1 MQIQKEQLLYKILIN
16 DRNYSSFSF
25 HNMDSLTPIE
35 LNINPTKFKLFTND
49 VFMIDENNIPNVVH
63 STLINTENIPATL
76 ILNANKTYGRY
87 KNGKTLYKCVPD
99 DTRLPI
105 FLIPYEFKKIGFSK
119 VFSNHYVTIKFV
131 EWSDKHPI
139 ALLTNTIGPVDS
151 LDSFYEYQ
159 LYCKSLNVSIQ
170 KFTKEAQN
178 AVKLQPHE
186 DLVKTICAKYPQ
198 IEDRCY
204 NFDVFTIDPKGSL
217 DYDDGFSI
225 KNLNDSQ
232 CLLSI
237 YISNVSI
244 WLDSLNLWNSFS
256 KRIATIYLPDRKRPM
271 LPTILSDCLC
281 SLQENMLRFAFVLDI
296 IVDINTGDIIKTSYT
311 NALIKVRK
319 NYRYEENELLLNTD
333 FKYVLDISSKMASKY
348 KYMTTVKNSH
358 DVVCYLMILMN
369 CLTAKELV
377 NYNVGIFRST
387 IIKKDVEVPNQ
398 LPEDVQR
405 FIKIWNSSTS
415 QYIDINSETV
425 KLIRHDMLDMDAYIH
440 ITSPIRRLVDL
451 LNIIQY
457 QESSGIIQLSQNA
470 LDFKLKWIREL
481 DYINITMRAIRKV
494 QCDCNLLDLCI
505 NDPTI
510 LENLYD
516 GYCFDKIIRND
527 GLYQFIV
534 FLPELKLA
542 TRITLRDDLSNY
554 NVNKYKLYIFNDED
568 RFKKKIRLQ
577 LVQ

>member
-1 MQIQKEQLLYKILIN
+1 MDTLTQIDLKLNPSK
-16 DRNYSSFSF
+16 FS
-25 HNMDSLTPIE
+25 
-35 LNINPTKFKLFTND
+35 LFTND
-49 VFMIDENNIPNVVH
+49 VFVIQENGNPKIIH
-63 STLINTENIPATL
+63 STVAQTENIPATL
-76 ILNANKTYGRY
+76 ILSANKTYGRY

-105 FLIPYEFKKIGFSK
+105 FLVPYEFKKIGFSK
-119 VFSNHYVTIKFV
+119 VFSNHYVTIKFI
-131 EWSDKHPI
+131 EWTDKHPI
-139 ALLTNTIGPVDS
+139 ATLTNTIGPVDS

-170 KFTKEAQN
+170 KFTKDAQN

-186 DLVKTICAKYPQ
+186 DLVKSICNKYPQ
-198 IEDRCY
+198 IENRC
-204 NFDVFTIDPKGSL
+204 NTSFNVITIDPKGSL

-225 KNLNDSQ
+225 KKLNDSQ

-244 WLDSLNLWNSFS
+244 WLDSLNLWDSFS

-281 SLQENMLRFAFVLDI
+281 SLQEGVLRFAFVLDI
-296 IVDINTGDIIKTSYT
+296 IVNIHTGEIIETTYK
-311 NALIKVRK
+311 NALIKVNK
-319 NYRYEENELLLNTD
+319 NYRYEEPELLCNSD
-333 FKYVLDISSKMASKY
+333 FNFLLEVSSKMANTY
-348 KYMTTVKNSH
+348 KYMNVVRNSH

-377 NYNVGIFRST
+377 NYHTGIFRST
-387 IIKKDVEVPNQ
+387 IINKDVIVPDE

-415 QYIDINSETV
+415 QYIDINAETV
-425 KLIRHDMLDMDAYIH
+425 KMIRHDMLDMDAYIH

-457 QESSGIIQLSQNA
+457 QESSGIIQLSNNA
-470 LDFKLKWIREL
+470 LNFKTKWLQEL

-494 QCDCNLLDLCI
+494 QCDCNLLDACV
-505 NDPTI
+505 NNPSI

-554 NVNKYKLYIFNDED
+554 DVRKYKLYIFNDED

-577 LVQ
+577 LM